1 MSSLPIREDGS
12 EIVSYDFDDYPIR
25 IRWLE
30 QPLLQELADV
40 PHWHDD
46 LEFNY
51 VLSGEVIFLL
61 DGIPVQL
68 RPGEGIFINARQV
81 HHITSL
87 NRGTGKESE

>member
-46 LEFNY
+46 LEFN
-51 VLSGEVIFLL
+51 
-61 DGIPVQL
+61 
-68 RPGEGIFINARQV
+68 
-81 HHITSL
+81 
-87 NRGTGKESE
+87 

>member
-68 RPGEGIFINARQV
+68 RPGEGIHQRPAGSS
-81 HHITSL
+81 HHVPQPW
-87 NRGTGKESE
+87 NGERE